1 MDMPHEHEVWR
12 RYMDR
17 NTKVKLTLEL
27 TPEAAAL
34 LDSLAEM
41 LHGNKSEVLR
51 KGLALMKVAADA
63 KKDGRK
69 MGVAAP
75 DQQLA
80 TEIVG
85 IF

>member
-34 LDSLAEM
+34 LNSLAEM
-41 LHGNKSEVLR
+41 FHLT
-51 KGLALMKVAADA
+51 LALLNA
-63 KKDGRK
+63 G
-69 MGVAAP
+69 
-75 DQQLA
+75 
-80 TEIVG
+80 T
-85 IF
+85 